1 MPGGGI
7 TVGLPLPV
15 LWGDRASVT
24 RAVGTPLLLAK
35 ASQCQSFKDQQ
46 SNSKSLDYK
55 SCNFKKYTWGGSLLF
70 SGAGAFEDLS
80 CQLFQVGSSERLLI
94 FLFLMKLR
102 GLGFFEM

>member
-1 MPGGGI
+1 MPGEGI

-24 RAVGTPLLLAK
+24 RAVGIPLLLAK

-70 SGAGAFEDLS
+70 LV
-80 CQLFQVGSSERLLI
+80 LVP
-94 FLFLMKLR
+94 LR
-102 GLGFFEM
+102 IYLTSFVRNSKT